1 MKILL
6 INKFHYLKGGSE
18 KVYFSTKDV
27 LEKNGHQVVFFS
39 MNDKR
44 NVPCEQDKYFVSNV
58 DFTSRRQWFSK
69 SLRYLYYPEAARRLE
84 QLIKKEKPD
93 IAHLHNISHQLSPA
107 ILKPLKKYGIPVVQT
122 LHDYQLICPNYHLY
136 THGEPC
142 ERCKKR
148 KYYNAVL
155 NNCVRC
161 SRPMSA
167 LAAIELYFQ
176 WFFGFYRKNVDA
188 FVSPSLFLKKT
199 LEKWGVK
206 EKITVLNNFIEL
218 EKFEPNFIP
227 GDYAICVSRLS
238 LEKGIMTLLRAFR
251 KLPDKKLVLV
261 GDGPWKSEVEDYI
274 RRKQLKNV
282 EYVGAK
288 YNQELLDLIR
298 NARFSIVPS
307 EWHENYP
314 MVALE
319 SLALGKPVLSS
330 ELGGLPEIVKPGV
343 TGWQFAA
350 RDIKGLRLKI
360 KDAWNDPELEKMGK
374 NGRAFVE
381 KNNNEEKYYSGL
393 MEIYES
399 VFPEN
404 KTTNLG

>member
-18 KVYFSTKDV
+18 KVYFSTKDL
-27 LEKNGHQVVFFS
+27 LEKNGHQVICFS
-39 MNDKR
+39 MKDKR
-44 NVPCEQDKYFVSNV
+44 NVASDQEKYFVPNV
-58 DFTSRRQWFSK
+58 DFGSTRHWFKK

-84 QLIKKEKPD
+84 ALIEAEKPD
-93 IAHLHNISHQLSPA
+93 IAHLHNISHQLSPS
-107 ILKPLKKYGIPVVQT
+107 ILKPLRAHGIPIVQT

-142 ERCKKR
+142 ERCKKH

-155 NNCVRC
+155 NNCIHC
-161 SRPMSA
+161 SRPKSA
-167 LAAIELYFQ
+167 LAALELYLQ
-176 WFFGFYRKNVDA
+176 WICGFYRKNVDL
-188 FVSPSLFLKKT
+188 FVSPSMFLKKT
-199 LEKWGVK
+199 LEAWGVK
-206 EKITVLNNFIEL
+206 EKIVVLNNFLEL
-218 EKFEPNFIP
+218 EKFEPNYIP
-227 GDYAICVSRLS
+227 GDYAVCVSRLS
-238 LEKGIMTLLRAFR
+238 PEKGIMTLLKAFR
-251 KLPDKKLVLV
+251 KLPEKKLVLV

-282 EYVGAK
+282 KAVGAK
-288 YNQELLDLIR
+288 YDRELLDLVR
-298 NARFSIVPS
+298 NSRFSIVPS

-319 SLALGKPVLSS
+319 SMALGKPVLSS
-330 ELGGLPEIVKPGV
+330 ELGGLPEIVKPGA
-343 TGWQFAA
+343 TGWRFAA
-350 RDIKGLRLKI
+350 RDIKGLRNKI
-360 KDAWNDPELEKMGK
+360 NEAWNDPELERLGK

-381 KNNNEEKYYSGL
+381 KNNSEEKYYRSL

-399 VFPEN
+399 AFPKE